1 MEKGMFSFLKIVVGA
16 GGTFAALGAA
26 MLYSLYAGWFKSDL
40 LKSLPSESI
49 YKLFLYSIGSGV
61 FCFVFLIILQ
71 ACSRKPSIITK
82 ADNGGTAVTS
92 TGSGSVTVHKP

>member
-26 MLYSLYAGWFKSDL
+26 MLYSLYACWVKSDL

-61 FCFVFLIILQ
+61 FCFVLLIILQ